1 MKVPV
6 LIKIILE
13 QHNFL
18 LKTLINKTLFS
29 INSDVNEDDEKILN
43 PLIPQKHF
51 GNKNKNKK
59 KFGKITGL
67 YIIQN
72 NNNKNKNKSNGIKK
86 DNPWFKLNKSKSDNV
101 NYNNKTEEKSVI
113 NPLEQFDIS
122 KTDVGLDT
130 SMNTNNIIMESNNTF
145 IKEIKSFINKN

>member
-1 MKVPV
+1 M
-6 LIKIILE
+6 
-13 QHNFL
+13 
-18 LKTLINKTLFS
+18 TDS

-43 PLIPQKHF
+43 LLIPQKHF

-59 KFGKITGL
+59 KLGKITGL
-67 YIIQN
+67 NIIR

-86 DNPWFKLNKSKSDNV
+86 DNPWFKHTKSKSDNV

-122 KTDVGLDT
+122 KTDVGLDVDA
-130 SMNTNNIIMESNNTF
+130 SMNTNNITMESNNTF
-145 IKEIKSFINKN
+145 IKEIKSFINKNQKNSYAENAKKKKKFINWR